1 MTSTFRLP
9 LFPFPTF
16 RNTMQSAADIA
27 VPHVW
32 RVTDLAREET
42 VLSSG
47 HAALDAQL
55 PGGGWPLGSLVELLQ
70 ERPEAHAWQL
80 LLPALASRVGEKEGP
95 VVLVGPPFH
104 PFGPALAAQGLP
116 ADRLLW
122 IRADRAAAR
131 LWSCEQSLRC
141 ADVAAVLAWLPQVR
155 TPELRRLHLAARQH
169 GKLLF
174 VFRGQEARLH
184 ASPAPL
190 RLLLQGSEQM
200 QVRIVKRRGPP
211 MDQPLLLPALPARLQ
226 AFLASRRRTPVEVPA
241 TPEPRRSHVLDRLV
255 PHG

>member
-226 AFLASRRRTPVEVPA
+226 ALLASRRRTPVEVPA